1 MLKKGIRPKRTI
13 IMCSWDGEEYGLT
26 GSTEWGENFKDE
38 LRKKGVVYIN
48 VDSST
53 SGPNFD
59 PSAVP
64 SLAPLLVDIGKTLKV
79 PSGKT
84 LYEAW
89 RETSRKEKKKPA
101 VTGAELV
108 NTKIGSGSD
117 HTVFLNHVGLS
128 SVLLGF
134 DGPYGVYHSMYDD
147 HYWMSH
153 FGDPGFKYHALM
165 SQYWGVL
172 ALRLANAEILPFDF
186 ASYAAS
192 LRAFVK
198 ELELASGAKSGVDL
212 KPLLDRITEFETAG
226 RELNAATQRALLSP
240 SPPDAAALARLNA
253 QLLQVE
259 RNWLHEPGIPGRPWF
274 KHLLYCAR
282 YTYAHLELPG
292 LTEALEAGK
301 PDVARE
307 QARILEEAVAK
318 NTALLREARAGIEK
332 PASGNR

>member
-1 MLKKGIRPKRTI
+1 
-13 IMCSWDGEEYGLT
+13 
-26 GSTEWGENFKDE
+26 
-38 LRKKGVVYIN
+38 

-64 SLAPLLVDIGKTLKV
+64 SLAPLLVDISKTLNV
-79 PSGKT
+79 PSGKS
-84 LYEAW
+84 LYAAW
-89 RETSRKEKKKPA
+89 RETSRKEKKKAA
-101 VTGAELV
+101 VTDAELV

-147 HYWMSH
+147 HFWMEQ

-172 ALRLANAEILPFDF
+172 ALRLANADILPFDF

-192 LRAFVK
+192 IRSFVR
-198 ELELASGAKSGVDL
+198 ELEKNSGAKGGVDL
-212 KPLLDRITEFETAG
+212 KPLLARIGEFENAG
-226 RELNAATQRALLSP
+226 RELNAAAQRAVSKS
-240 SPPDAAALARLNA
+240 SPPDAAVLAHLNA
-253 QLLQVE
+253 QMLQVE
-259 RNWLHEPGIPGRPWF
+259 RNWLYEPGIPGRPWF

-282 YTYAHLELPG
+282 YTYGHLELPG
-292 LTEALEAGK
+292 LTEAMEAGK
-301 PDVARE
+301 WDVAKE
-307 QARILEEAVAK
+307 QARILEGAVAK
-318 NTALLREARAGIEK
+318 NTALLRDARAGIEP